1 MERRRSLITQPVT
14 FFMCV
19 ASHADTPTAA
29 GMTGLCRP
37 DKVDIDTGLLKVW
50 LSPGLMSETMAEIN
64 ERPIILPYSN
74 PTSRSEERLAE
85 RHIRR
90 LAPLAFLSPKIIQA
104 IADGSAPTGLTVSSL
119 TQAPP
124 HAWTAQEHMLGR
136 KNDNV
141 STAND

>member
-37 DKVDIDTGLLKVW
+37 DKVDINTGLLKVW
-50 LSPGLMSETMAEIN
+50 LSPGLLSETMAEIN

-74 PTSRSEERLAE
+74 PTSRRVIWRQAE
-85 RHIRR
+85 VTCPPQVGGARSTRH
-90 LAPLAFLSPKIIQA
+90 A
-104 IADGSAPTGLTVSSL
+104 T
-119 TQAPP
+119 
-124 HAWTAQEHMLGR
+124 
-136 KNDNV
+136 
-141 STAND
+141 

>member
-1 MERRRSLITQPVT
+1 
-14 FFMCV
+14 
-19 ASHADTPTAA
+19 
-29 GMTGLCRP
+29 MTGLCRP

-90 LAPLAFLSPKIIQA
+90 LAPLAFLSPKITRQ
-104 IADGSAPTGLTVSSL
+104 SPTAAL
-119 TQAPP
+119 PP
-124 HAWTAQEHMLGR
+124 
-136 KNDNV
+136 V
-141 STAND
+141 